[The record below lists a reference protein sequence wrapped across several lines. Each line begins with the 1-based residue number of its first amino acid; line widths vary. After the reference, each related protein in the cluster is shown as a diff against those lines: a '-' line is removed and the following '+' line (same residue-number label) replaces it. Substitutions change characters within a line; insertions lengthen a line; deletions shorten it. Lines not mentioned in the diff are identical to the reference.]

1 LGVDACGVEVVPSGA
16 PCTFWLS
23 AASLIRIGIRWD
35 AGVSSR
41 EVGLMVDSATPTP
54 GRIFISYRRDETA
67 YPAGWLYDRLA
78 DRYGGG
84 QVFKDID
91 SIQLGDD
98 FVEVITTAVGSC
110 DVLLA
115 LVGEQWLTITDAQG
129 RRRLDDPEDFVR
141 LEIEAALTR
150 HVRVIPILVDGAM
163 MPRADELP
171 PSLAGLVRRQAL
183 ELSPARF
190 DFDTGRLLKVL
201 DRTLAEV
208 RTAHDIAAW
217 ASVQARKAP
226 DPSTTEP
233 LAAPAPGND
242 VPTTKSD
249 TSVETY
255 DDHEY
260 TAALAAFFTERWNA
274 AVDLLTR
281 VQARYPDHP
290 QIAERLAEAQRQ
302 QQLTGWDAEA
312 RKAAEQGRWA
322 AAVEALER
330 IAAARPDDADIA
342 RRLQQARTQA
352 EITGLQAHLRRMHTA
367 RQWAAVIALGQQ
379 LAKQDPRLA
388 DPDGLVTA
396 AQAELAEV
404 ALADRYSTGL
414 RQLDRGERAAA
425 AETFAAIQVE
435 RPDYRDTAALLA
447 RAREHQPAQ
456 TAAEQPP
463 PSQRVPALTTSPET
477 VTPDQVATGEI
488 PRPSSRRRHWLGRS
502 ALVTGG
508 LVLAVFIYVSIAF
521 DPTAMVLGLL
531 ALPFLV
537 GWLLL
542 RTRPRIGAAVTG
554 VYAAAWSLLAI
565 SLIRNADPAD
575 TFTSL
580 FLVLSISSALAA
592 VVLSILVTAKP
603 Q

>member
-1 LGVDACGVEVVPSGA
+1 V
-16 PCTFWLS
+16 
-23 AASLIRIGIRWD
+23 
-35 AGVSSR
+35 
-41 EVGLMVDSATPTP
+41 VDSATPTP

-78 DRYGGG
+78 EHYGGG
-84 QVFKDID
+84 QVFKDVD
-91 SIQLGDD
+91 SIELGDD
-98 FVEVITTAVGSC
+98 FVEVITSAVGSC

-115 LVGEQWLTITDAQG
+115 LVGEQWSTTTDARG
-129 RRRLDDPEDFVR
+129 RRRLDDPDDFVR

-150 HVRVIPILVDGAM
+150 HVRVIPILVDGAT

-208 RTAHDIAAW
+208 RTARDTAATG
-217 ASVQARKAP
+217 SVQARKAP

-233 LAAPAPGND
+233 LAAPAAGND

-249 TSVETY
+249 TLIETY
-255 DDHEY
+255 DDPEY

-274 AVDLLTR
+274 AVDLLAR

-290 QIAERLAEAQRQ
+290 QVAERLAEAQRQ

-322 AAVEALER
+322 AAVEALKR
-330 IAAARPDDADIA
+330 ITAARPDDADIA

-352 EITGLQAHLRRMHTA
+352 EISGLQAHLRRMHTA

-414 RQLDRGERAAA
+414 RQLDQGDRAAA
-425 AETFAAIQVE
+425 ADTFAAIQAE

-456 TAAEQPP
+456 TVAEQPP
-463 PSQRVPALTTSPET
+463 LSQWVPASTTSPET

-488 PRPSSRRRHWLGRS
+488 PHPSSRRRHWLGRS

-521 DPTAMVLGLL
+521 DPGTMVLGLL

-542 RTRPRIGAAVTG
+542 RSRPRIGAAVTG
-554 VYAAAWSLLAI
+554 VYAAAWPLLAI

-575 TFTSL
+575 TFTHL
-580 FLVLSISSALAA
+580 LLVLSISSALAA
-592 VVLSILVTAKP
+592 VVLSILVIRSP
-603 Q
+603 GN